1 MFRIVAAALLFS
13 LSSNA
18 MAAGWTADRVR
29 GEVLVEAGSSWEQV
43 QRGIEINDG
52 ARLKTGASGRVDL
65 SRGKDHFSLGAN
77 TSVQIR
83 DSGPDLMTSVIQS
96 AGVVSVDVERR
107 NVQHFSVQTPFLA
120 AVVKGTRFTV
130 TSDSSGSHVDV
141 DRGVVQVQ
149 DNSNDLVADV
159 HPGQTADVTNEAPLQ
174 VEGTGATPVYTTQGI
189 IVSTN
194 GNRET
199 PANDGK
205 PEASASQTN
214 NQKQNGQSGNNGSG
228 NAENGKGSGSG
239 NSGNG
244 NAGGGNNGN
253 GNAGGNSGNG
263 NGNSGGDNGNGNG
276 GGGNNGNGNA
286 GGNSGNG
293 NGNSGGNNGN
303 GNGGGNEGSGDGN
316 GNSGTGDGNGGG
328 NNGNGNGNGGGNGN
342 GNGNGNSGGNDGNGN
357 GNNGNGNGRG

>member
-83 DSGPDLMTSVIQS
+83 DSGSDLMTSVIQS

-263 NGNSGGDNGNGNG
+263 NGNSGG
-276 GGGNNGNGNA
+276 
-286 GGNSGNG
+286 
-293 NGNSGGNNGN
+293 NNGN
-303 GNGGGNEGSGDGN
+303 GNGGGNEGSGNGN

-328 NNGNGNGNGGGNGN
+328 NNGNGNGNGGGNEGNGSGN

-357 GNNGNGNGRG
+357 GNGNNGNGNGRG